1 MSASYE
7 MNTTNTSYELNHN
20 LSLYIPHVFPNF
32 TKEYIA
38 KVFDDLVIGYVDH
51 VDLVPKQD
59 RFGRNYNAAYVHF
72 AEWYEGPATEHFQE
86 RVVNPNKEA
95 RIIHDDP
102 WFWIVLENKAK
113 KFEPGARKPIINLA
127 PDVSMIEIAPGVSE
141 IVLSTQMQDEIDA
154 LIAEHFN
161 EPIDAS
167 CEFLE
172 DDLRTENEKL
182 RATISKNM
190 LHANDCHTKMAQ
202 LTLENNNLHN
212 KIADLTLALQAMEL
226 ELDEAR
232 QENFDKEKE
241 LDEARQEIF
250 LLEELTNEE

>member
-1 MSASYE
+1 MSATYE
-7 MNTTNTSYELNHN
+7 MNTSNNSYEVRQG

-59 RFGRNYNAAYVHF
+59 RFGKNYNAAYVHF
-72 AEWYEGPATEHFQE
+72 AEWYERPATEHFQE
-86 RVVNPNKEA
+86 RVLNPNKEA

-102 WFWIVLENKAK
+102 WFWIVLENKSK
-113 KFEPGARKPIINLA
+113 KFEPGARKPIINLEQST
-127 PDVSMIEIAPGVSE
+127 PDVSMIEISPGVSE
-141 IVLSTQMQDEIDA
+141 IVLSPQMQDEIDA

-172 DDLRTENEKL
+172 DELRSENEKL

-190 LHANDCHTKMAQ
+190 LHANDCHTKIAE
-202 LTLENNNLHN
+202 LTLKNNELHN
-212 KIADLTLALQAMEL
+212 KIADLTLALQAMNL
-226 ELDEAR
+226 
-232 QENFDKEKE
+232 E

-250 LLEELTNEE
+250 LLEELINKE

>member
-7 MNTTNTSYELNHN
+7 MKAFNASYELNPN

-32 TKEYIA
+32 TEEYIA
-38 KVFDDLVIGYVDH
+38 NIFQNLNLGYVDH
-51 VDLVPKQD
+51 VDLVSKQD
-59 RFGRNYNAAYVHF
+59 RFGKNYNAAYVHF
-72 AEWYEGPATEHFQE
+72 AEWFAGPATEHFQE

-113 KFEPGARKPIINLA
+113 KYEPGARKPIINLEPT
-127 PDVSMIEIAPGVSE
+127 PDVSMIEIAP
-141 IVLSTQMQDEIDA
+141 QMQDEIDA

-172 DDLRTENEKL
+172 DELRTENEKL
-182 RATISKNM
+182 RSTIAKNM

-202 LTLENNNLHN
+202 LTLENNKLHN

-232 QENFDKEKE
+232 QENFDKEQE
-241 LDEARQEIF
+241 LDEVRQENF